1 LERFR
6 IENEIVRFFKEADV
20 KRLFQRYENIHGVQ
34 FEEMPVNIFEIIIEN
49 HFFKSVMQ
57 QDLLR
62 LGLNHPQK
70 SVFYERTL
78 GASAPEIQKLLQGA
92 LDEYIKQCPFFSDI
106 QKQYSRQY
114 LKGRISALSTAIALG
129 NTQAIWL

>member
-1 LERFR
+1 
-6 IENEIVRFFKEADV
+6 
-20 KRLFQRYENIHGVQ
+20 
-34 FEEMPVNIFEIIIEN
+34 
-49 HFFKSVMQ
+49 MQ

-92 LDEYIKQCPFFSDI
+92 LDEYIKQCPFFSDT